1 VILAGDIGGTNTRL
15 ALFEADGGPV
25 RLVGAQDFRNA
36 QYTALKPLVED
47 FLRDKPGKVKLGC
60 FGVAGPVVERQAR
73 MSNLAWALQEEDLAR
88 EFAFDRVLLL
98 NDLYACAYGIGQLPE
113 SDFVALNPTAV
124 AALGGSKGVVAAG
137 TGLGEAAIVWTGTQ
151 YVPLP
156 SEGGH
161 CSFAPNGVLQTEL
174 LQWLAEKFGHVSVER
189 VLSGQGLLNI
199 YEFLRDSG
207 KESESPELKAQIASA
222 KDAAAEISRAGLA
235 GSARIA
241 AAAVEIFAQ
250 IFGAE
255 AGNLGLKFF
264 ATGGVYLG
272 GGIAPKMLAALQKP
286 EFLEAFLAK
295 GRMRELLERIPVS
308 VVMNQYTGLIGAAA
322 YARDAMARRETR

>member
-36 QYTALKPLVED
+36 QYTALQPLVEE
-47 FLRDKPGKVKLGC
+47 FLRDKPGQVKLGC
-60 FGVAGPVVERQAR
+60 FGVAGPVVERRAR
-73 MSNLAWALQEEDLAR
+73 MSNLAWALQEEDLAK
-88 EFAFDRVLLL
+88 EFAFERVLLL
-98 NDLYACAYGIGQLPE
+98 NDLYAFAYGIGQLPE
-113 SDFVALNPTAV
+113 SDFVALNPTAQP
-124 AALGGSKGVVAAG
+124 ALGGTKGVVAAG
-137 TGLGEAAIVWTGTQ
+137 TGLGEAAIVWTGAH
-151 YVPLP
+151 YAPLP

-161 CSFAPNGVLQTEL
+161 CSFAPNGELQTEL
-174 LQWLAEKFGHVSVER
+174 LQWLANKFGHVSVER
-189 VLSGQGLLNI
+189 VLSGQGLVNI

-207 KESESPELKAQIASA
+207 KEPEPAELKTQIDSA
-222 KDAAAEISRAGLA
+222 KDAAAEISGIGMA
-235 GSARIA
+235 GSSKIA
-241 AAAVEIFAQ
+241 SAAIEVFAQ

-255 AGNLGLKFF
+255 AGNVGLKFF

-272 GGIAPKMLAALQKP
+272 GGIAPKMLAALQRP

-295 GRMRELLERIPVS
+295 GRMRELLEGIPVS

-322 YARDAMARRETR
+322 YAKSIAGA